1 MEGFCLYRKDRPGR
15 VGGGLVLY
23 INDNIQSTE
32 VTYFQHIDF
41 KQSVWCRL
49 SIGGESLLVGLIYR
63 SPSSPRAND
72 DKLLEILEVAASDR
86 MSSKTLIVGDFNHP
100 GVDFDGHGVKAGD
113 GSVEAQFFSKTQ
125 DLFLVQHVTE
135 ATRFRQGQRASI
147 LDYIFTDE
155 DNVVDNIQYEVPLG
169 KSDHCCLTWVI
180 TVSKAESNQ
189 SSNRLNY
196 WKGNYEA
203 IRTSLAEIDWVT
215 EFAAFPDV
223 ADKWTYLRA
232 KVMDAVE
239 KYVPRRKPF
248 QVKKKNEWVSRTTIK
263 KMRDKHKAWKRYRN
277 SPSSRNYEK
286 FKHLRNEATASV
298 RSDQD
303 NYRKNLLKSFK
314 GNPKKFFGYMRSRQT
329 VKTAVTTLK
338 TSDGRLTQEC
348 LRVSL
353 LMEVWTPSME
363 SLRV

>member
-1 MEGFCLYRKDRPGR
+1 M
-15 VGGGLVLY
+15 
-23 INDNIQSTE
+23 
-32 VTYFQHIDF
+32 
-41 KQSVWCRL
+41 
-49 SIGGESLLVGLIYR
+49 
-63 SPSSPRAND
+63 
-72 DKLLEILEVAASDR
+72 
-86 MSSKTLIVGDFNHP
+86 
-100 GVDFDGHGVKAGD
+100 
-113 GSVEAQFFSKTQ
+113 
-125 DLFLVQHVTE
+125 VQHVTE

-196 WKGNYEA
+196 WKGDYEA
-203 IRTSLAEIDWVT
+203 FRTSLAEIDWVT

-277 SPSSRNYEK
+277 SPSSVTTRSSNISGMRPL
-286 FKHLRNEATASV
+286 H
-298 RSDQD
+298 RSD
-303 NYRKNLLKSFK
+303 RIKI
-314 GNPKKFFGYMRSRQT
+314 
-329 VKTAVTTLK
+329 TTE
-338 TSDGRLTQEC
+338 RIC
-348 LRVSL
+348 
-353 LMEVWTPSME
+353 
-363 SLRV
+363 